1 MSTNTAFIKEVRNLL
16 GAKAVETD
24 PGEMEP
30 YSHDES
36 ATDTFNTMPAAVVKP
51 ETAEQVAEVVA
62 LCAWEGVSITAR
74 GAGTGL
80 AGGCIPAQDGIVLSL
95 ERLNSRV
102 EVDRENMSVT
112 ADAGVSLEQLYEAV
126 EEAGLFFPPHPGDE
140 SAMLGGIVA
149 ANAGGA
155 RAVKYGTVKQFV
167 RGLTVV
173 TAEGKLLELGGNLLK
188 SSTGYHLL
196 DLMIGSEGT
205 LGIITDVTLSL
216 LPKPGITETLV
227 IPFNTVDEA
236 ISSVLPVFELGI
248 IPFAMEFIEHSTLR
262 CVERL
267 LDKSWPVKTGTAS
280 LLIILDGP
288 DEEQVLSTA
297 EKIGEEL
304 EKHGALD
311 VLLAEQKEKQADI
324 LEMRSMIYEA
334 LRPGVGE
341 LYDVCVPRSEISG
354 HLHVIHELEDTYGIP
369 LPTIGHAADGN
380 LHSHA
385 MKYELVDGEM
395 KDPIPDFEEKNRK
408 LEEEIFSDVFARGGV
423 ISGEHGIGVIK
434 KKHLT
439 ANLGEDTVALMRA
452 VKQAFDPRGILNPG
466 KLF

>member
-1 MSTNTAFIKEVRNLL
+1 MSSNTEFLKKL
-16 GAKAVETD
+16 TD
-24 PGEMEP
+24 IVGKGGIMTDAGDMEP
-30 YSHDES
+30 FSHDES
-36 ATDTFNTMPAAVVKP
+36 ATEAFNTMPAAVVRP
-51 ETAEQVAEVVA
+51 ESTEQVAAVVA
-62 LCAWEGVSITAR
+62 ACAAEEVPVAPR
-74 GAGTGL
+74 GGGTGL
-80 AGGCIPAQDGIVLSL
+80 AGGCIPAPGGIVLSL
-95 ERLNSRV
+95 ERLNTRI
-102 EVDRENMSVT
+102 EVDPENMSVT
-112 ADAGVSLEQLYEAV
+112 ADAGVSLEQLYHAV
-126 EEAGLFFPPHPGDE
+126 EEENLFFPPHPGDE
-140 SAMLGGIVA
+140 SAMLGGVIA

-173 TAEGKLLELGGNLLK
+173 TAEGKVLKLGGNLLK

-205 LGIITDVTLSL
+205 LGIITSVTLSL

-227 IPFNTVDEA
+227 IPFETVDEA
-236 ISSVLPVFELGI
+236 ISSVLPIFKLGI
-248 IPFAMEFIEHSTLR
+248 IPFAVEFIEHTTIR

-288 DEEQVLSTA
+288 DEEQVLATA
-297 EKIGEEL
+297 ERIGEEL
-304 EKHGALD
+304 EAHGAQEI
-311 VLLAEQKEKQADI
+311 LLAEQREKQADI

-341 LYDVCVPRSEISG
+341 LYDVCVPRSEIAG
-354 HLHVIHELEDTYGIP
+354 HVRFIHELEEKYGVP

-385 MKYELVDGEM
+385 MKYRLEDGEL
-395 KDPIPDFEEKNRK
+395 KEPIEEFEAKNKK
-408 LEEEIFSDVFARGGV
+408 LEEKIFSDVFKRGGV

-434 KKHLT
+434 KDHLT
-439 ANLGEDTVALMRA
+439 ANLGEDTVAVMRS
-452 VKQAFDPRGILNPG
+452 VKQALDPKGILNPG